1 MLEWL
6 NPLYSV
12 SLIRRAKHVQN
23 MTHIPII
30 YLPFLVDNNG
40 QIKKHLLVVP
50 MICLKLYSIPWHYHQ
65 PFIHV
70 WKIRKMLNKSFPTK
84 YHFFCRW
91 MPRFWWLYIMFL
103 LIKMRVNIL
112 ITSWWDDWTS
122 ITNSCI
128 QAIDSQPG
136 VVFYTEVIRILW
148 FRIRSLFV
156 LVKPIHLL
164 AVYLYVF
171 L

>member
-1 MLEWL
+1 MFKTWHIFR
-6 NPLYSV
+6 LY
-12 SLIRRAKHVQN
+12 
-23 MTHIPII
+23 
-30 YLPFLVDNNG
+30 
-40 QIKKHLLVVP
+40 
-50 MICLKLYSIPWHYHQ
+50 ICLFWWITMDKSRNIFSWCQWY
-65 PFIHV
+65 V
-70 WKIRKMLNKSFPTK
+70 WNYILFLGITISPSFMSEKSEKWWTSHSQLNII
-84 YHFFCRW
+84 FCRW
-91 MPRFWWLYIMFL
+91 MSRFWWLYIMFL

-148 FRIRSLFV
+148 FRIRSPFV